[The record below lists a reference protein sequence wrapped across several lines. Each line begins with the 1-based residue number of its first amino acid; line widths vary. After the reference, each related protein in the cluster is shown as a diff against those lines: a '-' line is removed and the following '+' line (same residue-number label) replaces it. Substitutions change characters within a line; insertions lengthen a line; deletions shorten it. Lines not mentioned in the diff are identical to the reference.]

1 LLSRQDA
8 LRFYKAT
15 VVLPVV
21 DSLGADPLPPAGVSI
36 RYRAALAILETEGG
50 GEERTLLAPTD
61 IRARLGSPPDKSIV
75 IEETNRDGSVP
86 ADSLP
91 SVILGTS
98 SELSPGAMGIL
109 SVIRIQH
116 GAPPNA

>member
-1 LLSRQDA
+1 MLSRQDA

-15 VVLPVV
+15 SVLPVV
-21 DSLGADPLPPAGVSI
+21 DSLGEDPLPPAGASI
-36 RYRAALAILETEGG
+36 RFRAALAILETEEG
-50 GEERTLLAPTD
+50 GEERTLLTPTD

-75 IEETNRDGSVP
+75 IEETNRDGTIP

-91 SVILGTS
+91 SVILDAS
-98 SELSPGAMGIL
+98 SELAPGPMGIL

-116 GAPPNA
+116 GAPS